1 MTTEGPP
8 PALLPR
14 GVIVLL
20 GIAGVVIT
28 VAGLRGVAHL
38 IAPVFLALMLTV
50 TVSPLSVWLRGR
62 GAPIWVAM
70 LTTVT
75 VVYVGLFALGT
86 AMVVSVAKLLELLPT
101 YQTQFASLQADL
113 VSALSNFGISEA
125 QLNDVLERAN
135 PTAIANLVAWA
146 FGGITSVLS
155 NAVFLLAV
163 LLFMCLDSVTFP
175 ARLQST
181 AGQRPQVV
189 RALRSFAHGT
199 RSYLLVST
207 VFGLIVAVVDTL
219 MLWALDIPLPVLWG
233 LLAFITNYIPN
244 IGFVIGLLPPAL
256 LALLDGGVE
265 KMTAVIVL
273 YCVVNFIIQSV
284 IQPKIVGDAVGL
296 SSTVSFLSLVFWA
309 WVLGP
314 LGALLAI
321 PLSLLAKG
329 LLVDIDPS
337 TQWINV
343 LLSGGASPALESSA
357 PAPPALESSTSAP
370 PTSAPSTSGPPTSAP
385 PTSAPPAPSASAPD
399 ATAGDSSS

>member
-1 MTTEGPP
+1 MTSSGPP
-8 PALLPR
+8 PAILPR

-20 GIAGVVIT
+20 GIAGIVIT

-50 TVSPLSVWLRGR
+50 TVSPLSVWLRR
-62 GAPIWVAM
+62 RRAPVWVAM

-75 VVYVGLFALGT
+75 VVYVVLFGLGT
-86 AMVVSVAKLLELLPT
+86 AMVVSVAKLLELMPT
-101 YQTQFASLQADL
+101 YQAQFAALQADL
-113 VSALSNFGISEA
+113 ASALSHLGISES
-125 QLNDVLERAN
+125 QLTDVLDRAS
-135 PTAIANLVAWA
+135 PTAIADLVSWV

-163 LLFMCLDSVTFP
+163 LLFMCLDAVNFP

-181 AGQRPQVV
+181 ADQRPQVV
-189 RALRSFAHGT
+189 TALRSFAQGT

-207 VFGLIVAVVDTL
+207 VFGLIVAVIDTL

-244 IGFVIGLLPPAL
+244 IGFVIGLVPPAL
-256 LALLDGGVE
+256 LGLLDGGVD
-265 KMTAVIVL
+265 KMMAVIVL

-329 LLVDIDPS
+329 LLIDVDPS

-343 LLSGGASPALESSA
+343 LLSGGPSPA
-357 PAPPALESSTSAP
+357 PAEPEPEPKTEPPEPL
-370 PTSAPSTSGPPTSAP
+370 PTT
-385 PTSAPPAPSASAPD
+385 
-399 ATAGDSSS
+399 